1 MAVTGPRDS
10 NDMIVDRDVMVRVR
24 DGIRLATDVY
34 RPAST
39 PGPFP
44 VILERTPYGKA
55 EPSPREGTAAD
66 PSPRPRAEVAAH
78 FIAHGYAVVYQD
90 CRGRWGSEG
99 RFEKYLAEG
108 EDGYDTL
115 AWIMAQP
122 WCNGRIGTMG
132 LSYAAHTQVAAACL
146 NPPGLACML
155 VDSGGFSNAYQA
167 GIRQGG
173 AFELKQATWAL
184 KQAKLSPEA
193 EADPLL
199 KAALLAEDPRAW
211 FAAMPWR
218 PGHSPLKWHPDYEA
232 YLFEQWRHGQD
243 GAYWRQLGI
252 FAEGYWQDF
261 ANVPM
266 LHMSSWYDAYVR
278 TATEN
283 YLGLKAAGKG
293 PLWLVMGP
301 WTHGDRSLRVIGD
314 VDFGAKA
321 PLDGNLAEDFF
332 AYRRRWFD
340 RWLRDIDNGVDREA
354 PVKLFVMGGGG
365 GDKSDQ
371 GHLDHGGDWRDFAD
385 WPPPAVATTA
395 YYLHADG
402 SLSTTAP
409 TAIGAALTFDYDPRH
424 PVPSIG
430 GTMTSGEPIMVGG
443 AFDQREGPDF
453 FGSKPPYLPLAAR
466 ADILVFETPPL
477 ESDLT
482 LAGPITVHLHVSSD
496 CPDTDFT
503 AKLIDVHPP
512 TGDFPTGYAVN
523 VTDGILRCRYRESWT
538 EPSLMT
544 PGTVYAITIE
554 PFATAA
560 VFKAGHR
567 LRLDISSS
575 NYPHFDLNPNTGA
588 PEGDWRRSQVAANT
602 VHLDRTHPSHILLP
616 VLPA

>member
-1 MAVTGPRDS
+1 MSWCGCATVSGWPPTS
-10 NDMIVDRDVMVRVR
+10 TDR
-24 DGIRLATDVY
+24 
-34 RPAST
+34 PP

-321 PLDGNLAEDFF
+321 PLDGNLAEDF
-332 AYRRRWFD
+332 R
-340 RWLRDIDNGVDREA
+340 
-354 PVKLFVMGGGG
+354 
-365 GDKSDQ
+365 
-371 GHLDHGGDWRDFAD
+371 
-385 WPPPAVATTA
+385 
-395 YYLHADG
+395 
-402 SLSTTAP
+402 LS
-409 TAIGAALTFDYDPRH
+409 AALVR
-424 PVPSIG
+424 
-430 GTMTSGEPIMVGG
+430 
-443 AFDQREGPDF
+443 
-453 FGSKPPYLPLAAR
+453 PLAAR
-466 ADILVFETPPL
+466 HRQWRRPRSAGQTVRDGRRRRRQIGPGP
-477 ESDLT
+477 SRPRRR
-482 LAGPITVHLHVSSD
+482 LARFRRL
-496 CPDTDFT
+496 
-503 AKLIDVHPP
+503 
-512 TGDFPTGYAVN
+512 
-523 VTDGILRCRYRESWT
+523 
-538 EPSLMT
+538 
-544 PGTVYAITIE
+544 
-554 PFATAA
+554 AA
-560 VFKAGHR
+560 AGGGHHR
-567 LRLDISSS
+567 LL
-575 NYPHFDLNPNTGA
+575 PA
-588 PEGDWRRSQVAANT
+588 RRRQLVD
-602 VHLDRTHPSHILLP
+602 DRTDP
-616 VLPA
+616 PAPR